1 MKAVIMAGGKGT
13 RLKPLTCN
21 KPKPMVPI
29 ANRPM
34 MEHIVALLKKH
45 SFTDLMVTLFYLPE
59 AIQNYFED
67 GAQWGVK
74 FKYFLEETPL
84 GTAGSVKNGESF
96 LDETFLVISGDTL
109 TDIDLQAA
117 VRFHQEKKATATLI
131 LTKVSNPLEYGVV
144 ITDEEGRIKRFLE
157 KPGWGEVFSDTV
169 NTGIYILEPSIF
181 KLFQPG
187 KVFDFSKDLFPLL
200 LANGEPLY
208 GFVAPG
214 YWSDIGNLEQY
225 RQAHCDLLTGQIRLD
240 IPGIEV
246 QPGVWAGEGTVISPE
261 ISLEGPVILGAGC
274 QIQSGAKIAEFS
286 VIGDGARI
294 GAGTSIKRS
303 IVWDQCYLG
312 EYSELRGA
320 ILADY
325 CYLKAKN
332 ALYEGVV
339 LGRKVS
345 LGSRATIKPQVKVWP
360 EKMIESGCTLN
371 ESLIW
376 APKSPRSLFGNL
388 GIQGTVNREIT
399 PEMAVKLGGVFGA
412 HLKPGAGVVVG
423 CDDSA
428 PSRIFKRAL
437 ISGILAA
444 GAGVYDLGTLTTA
457 VTRYGVVSLEAKGG
471 VHVHLSPQDPEG
483 ITIQFFDHQGLNID
497 KNTERSLENAFFT
510 EDFPRVVAAAMG
522 ELTFVPQLIEPYLQ
536 GLLDPEQKE
545 LIRQAHYKVMVV
557 YDQSSLSLILSELL
571 HELGIEA
578 QSMAETEPRDLA
590 MAQAPYGEP
599 THLPHERSKNIKE
612 LLTTVSGVRDRI
624 QETSSDMGIIVDG
637 DRGERLIILDEN
649 GEILKEEQLTSL
661 IAFLVLKY
669 QPEASVPVQVTAPN
683 YLEDLAREFHGRVI
697 RTKTSPRSLM
707 EWVVQEKLFLSPDG
721 SHHHHPQFDA
731 LFSLVKL
738 LELLS
743 REKITLAKAKM
754 MIPQVERSYGE
765 IECPWEQKG
774 RVMRN
779 LFEEN
784 KEMRLEM
791 MDGLK
796 VYHEKGWAL
805 VLPDAEEPVF
815 KIYSEAGTSEE
826 ADALT
831 NEYRNRISELR
842 Q

>member
-1 MKAVIMAGGKGT
+1 
-13 RLKPLTCN
+13 
-21 KPKPMVPI
+21 
-29 ANRPM
+29 
-34 MEHIVALLKKH
+34 
-45 SFTDLMVTLFYLPE
+45 
-59 AIQNYFED
+59 
-67 GAQWGVK
+67 
-74 FKYFLEETPL
+74 
-84 GTAGSVKNGESF
+84 
-96 LDETFLVISGDTL
+96 
-109 TDIDLQAA
+109 
-117 VRFHQEKKATATLI
+117 
-131 LTKVSNPLEYGVV
+131 VV

-187 KVFDFSKDLFPLL
+187 KVFDFSKELFPLL

-225 RQAHCDLLTGQIRLD
+225 RQAHCDLLAGQIKLE
-240 IPGIEV
+240 IPGKEV
-246 QPGVWAGEGTVISPE
+246 QPGVWAGEGTIIAPNTT
-261 ISLEGPVILGAGC
+261 IEGPVILGAGC
-274 QIQSGAKIAEFS
+274 QIQSEAKIAEFS
-286 VIGDGARI
+286 VIGDGTRI
-294 GAGTSIKRS
+294 GAGSSIKRS

-325 CYLKAKN
+325 CYLKGKN
-332 ALYEGVV
+332 VIYEGAV

-376 APKSPRSLFGNL
+376 APKSPRSLFGNM
-388 GIQGTVNREIT
+388 GIRGTVNREIT

-423 CDDSA
+423 CDDSPPA
-428 PSRIFKRAL
+428 RIFKRAL

-483 ITIQFFDHQGLNID
+483 ITIQFFDQQGLNID
-497 KNTERSLENAFFT
+497 KGTERSLENAFFT
-510 EDFPRVVAAAMG
+510 EDFPRVAATAMG

-536 GLLDPEQKE
+536 GLLDPDQKE
-545 LIRQAHYKVMVV
+545 LIRQAHYKAMVV

-571 HELGIEA
+571 HELGLEA
-578 QSMAETEPRDLA
+578 HSV
-590 MAQAPYGEP
+590 GEP
-599 THLPHERSKNIKE
+599 PHSPHERSKNIKE
-612 LLTTVSGVRDRI
+612 LLSTVSRVRDGI
-624 QETSSDMGIIVDG
+624 KETSADLGIIVDG
-637 DRGERLIILDEN
+637 DHGERLIILDEA

-743 REKITLAKAKM
+743 REKISLAKAKR

>member
-34 MEHIVALLKKH
+34 MEHIVALLKNH
-45 SFTDLMVTLFYLPE
+45 GFTELLVTLFYLPD
-59 AIQNYFED
+59 AIQNYFGD
-67 GAQWGVK
+67 GAQRGVK
-74 FKYFLEETPL
+74 FQYLLEEAPL
-84 GTAGSVKNGESF
+84 GTAGSVKNGERF
-96 LDETFLVISGDTL
+96 LDDTFLVISGDTL
-109 TDIDLQAA
+109 TDIDLAAA
-117 VRFHQEKKATATLI
+117 VRFHQEKKAAATLV

-181 KLFQPG
+181 KLYRPG
-187 KVFDFSKDLFPLL
+187 QVFDFSKDLFPLL
-200 LANGEPLY
+200 LANGEPLFGY
-208 GFVAPG
+208 VAPG

-225 RQAHCDLLTGQIRLD
+225 RQAHYDLLTVQMKID
-240 IPGIEV
+240 IPGREV
-246 QPGVWAGEGTVISPE
+246 RPGVWAGEGTE
-261 ISLEGPVILGAGC
+261 IASGAMIEGPVLLGNGC
-274 QIQSGAKIAEFS
+274 KVGAEVQISKYSI
-286 VIGDGARI
+286 IGDEARI

-320 ILADY
+320 VLADH
-325 CYLKAKN
+325 CYLKGKDAI
-332 ALYEGVV
+332 YEGAV

-360 EKMIESGCTLN
+360 EKMIESGATVS
-371 ESLIW
+371 ESLVW
-376 APKSPRSLFGNL
+376 APKSARSLFGNL
-388 GIQGTVNREIT
+388 GIRGTVNREIT

-423 CDDSA
+423 CDDSRPA
-428 PSRIFKRAL
+428 RVFKRAL
-437 ISGILAA
+437 ISGLLAA

-471 VHVHLSPQDPEG
+471 VHIHSHPQDPEG
-483 ITIQFFDHQGLNID
+483 ITIQFFDHQGLNIA

-510 EDFPRVVAAAMG
+510 EDFPRASAGHMG

-536 GLLDPEQKE
+536 GLLDIDQKE
-545 LIRQAHYKVMVV
+545 LIRQAHFKVMVF
-557 YDQSSLSLILSELL
+557 YDQSSLSLILSELF
-571 HELGIEA
+571 HELGVEG
-578 QSMAETEPRDLA
+578 QG
-590 MAQAPYGEP
+590 MAQASDGDV
-599 THLPHERSKNIKE
+599 THPRERSKNLKE
-612 LLTTVSGVRDRI
+612 LLATVNGVRD
-624 QETSSDMGIIVDG
+624 QVKENQCDLGIIVDG
-637 DRGERLIILDEN
+637 DHGERLIILDED
-649 GEILKEEQLTSL
+649 GEMLKEEQLNSL

-707 EWVVQEKLFLSPDG
+707 EWVVQEKLFLSADG

-738 LELLS
+738 LELLA
-743 REKITLAKAKM
+743 REKITLGQAKM

-765 IECPWEQKG
+765 IECPWEDKG

-796 VYHEKGWAL
+796 VYHDKGWAL

-815 KIYSEAGTSEE
+815 KIYSEAGTIEE

-831 NEYRNRISELR
+831 NVYRNRISEL
-842 Q
+842 QQ

>member
-34 MEHIVALLKKH
+34 MEHIVALLKNH
-45 SFTDLMVTLFYLPE
+45 GFTDLLATLFYLPE
-59 AIQNYFED
+59 AIQNYFGD
-67 GAQWGVK
+67 GGQWGVK
-74 FKYFLEETPL
+74 FHYLLEEAPL
-84 GTAGSVKNGESF
+84 GTAGSVKNGERF
-96 LDETFLVISGDTL
+96 LEDTFLVISGDTL
-109 TDIDLQAA
+109 TDIDLGAA
-117 VRFHQEKKATATLI
+117 ARFHRERKATATLV

-181 KLFQPG
+181 KHYRPG
-187 KVFDFSKDLFPLL
+187 QVFDFSKDLFPLL
-200 LANGEPLY
+200 LANGEPIY
-208 GFVAPG
+208 GFIAPG

-225 RQAHCDLLTGQIRLD
+225 RQAHYDLLTGQMKID
-240 IPGIEV
+240 IPGREI
-246 QPGVWAGEGTVISPE
+246 QPGVWVGEDTE
-261 ISLEGPVILGAGC
+261 IASGAMIEGPVLLGNGC
-274 QIQSGAKIAEFS
+274 KVGAEVKISEFS
-286 VIGDGARI
+286 IIGDGARI
-294 GAGTSIKRS
+294 GTGASIKRS
-303 IVWDQCYLG
+303 VLWNQCYLG

-320 ILADY
+320 ILADH
-325 CYLKAKN
+325 CYLRGKN
-332 ALYEGVV
+332 AIYEGAV

-360 EKMIESGCTLN
+360 EKMIESGAALT

-388 GIQGTVNREIT
+388 GIRGTVNRDIT
-399 PEMAVKLGGVFGA
+399 PEMMVKLGGVFGA

-423 CDDSA
+423 CDDTR
-428 PSRIFKRAL
+428 PCRIFKRAL
-437 ISGILAA
+437 IAGLLAA
-444 GAGVYDLGTLTTA
+444 GVGVYDLGALTTA

-471 VHVHLSPQDPEG
+471 VHIHPNEQDPEG

-497 KNTERSLENAFFT
+497 KSTERSLENAFFT
-510 EDFPRVVAAAMG
+510 EDFPRASAGRMG
-522 ELTFVPQLIEPYLQ
+522 ELAFVPQIIEPYLQ
-536 GLLDPEQKE
+536 GLADMEQKE
-545 LIRQAHYKVMVV
+545 MIRQAHFKVMVS
-557 YDQSSLSLILSELL
+557 YDQSRLSLILSGLFR
-571 HELGIEA
+571 ELGVEA
-578 QSMAETEPRDLA
+578 QTMAE
-590 MAQAPYGEP
+590 APEEGP
-599 THLPHERSKNIKE
+599 NQPLRERPDNYKE
-612 LLTTVSGVRDRI
+612 LLATVGRARD
-624 QETSSDMGIIVDG
+624 QVKENQCDLGIIVDG
-637 DRGERLIILDEN
+637 DHGERLIILDEK
-649 GEILKEEQLTSL
+649 GEMLKEEQLTSL

-707 EWVVQEKLFLSPDG
+707 EWVVQEKLFLSADG

-738 LELLS
+738 LELLA
-743 REKITLAKAKM
+743 REKITLSRAKL
-754 MIPQVERSYGE
+754 MIPHVERSYGE

-796 VYHEKGWAL
+796 VYHDEGWAL

-815 KIYSEAGTSEE
+815 RIYSEAGTSEE
-826 ADALT
+826 AEALA
-831 NEYRNRISELR
+831 NVYRNRISELR